1 MAGSGLYIPRK
12 EKWISEELSQKL
24 YSFIMESKSP
34 VLLIGNIFSVFEDE
48 LEKEGID
55 NRFYS
60 FRLWKNR

>member
-60 FRLWKNR
+60 FCL

>member
-48 LEKEGID
+48 LEKE
-55 NRFYS
+55 
-60 FRLWKNR
+60 